1 MFVISTRN
9 FPPDVGGIQSLM
21 GGLSLS
27 LLKHGPVK
35 VFAEKYSEENS
46 FDKNIG
52 LDVTRVSGFKI
63 FRKYRKANLIKD
75 FSLKNSVR
83 AFFFDHWKSIE
94 KIDDKIL
101 KNTPSFCLIHS
112 KEINHVKGSLLNKR
126 MLNAFNKASYII
138 SNSNFTKNLAI
149 ENGLNEKKIQIIHPG
164 CNYPIK
170 IDNKST
176 DKAKDFYRN
185 SFPKIIT
192 VARLDKRKSHQN
204 ILMTIKNLK
213 PRFPN
218 IKYISIGDGEEM
230 QNLQN
235 LKTELGLGN
244 EVLLLPESTE
254 LLKVALLE
262 QSDLF
267 LMPSVIYK
275 KSVEGFG
282 ISFIEA
288 AAYGT
293 GSIGGI
299 DGGASDAIRNG
310 VTGYLCDGENLN
322 SIYET
327 IVKFFDNDNFR
338 QLGKNAIVYSKNFHW
353 DKIIKKYIKLI

>member
-9 FPPDVGGIQSLM
+9 FPPDIGGMQNLM

-35 VFAEKYSEENS
+35 VFAEKTNNDDG
-46 FDKNIG
+46 FDKNLGVDI
-52 LDVTRVSGFKI
+52 TRISGFKI
-63 FRKYRKANLIKD
+63 FRKYRKANLIKE

-94 KIDDKIL
+94 KIDDKVL
-101 KNTPSFCLIHS
+101 QNTKSFCLIHS
-112 KEINHVKGSLLNKR
+112 KEINHAEGSFLNKR
-126 MLNAFNKASYII
+126 MLKSLNKASFVIA
-138 SNSNFTKNLAI
+138 NSEFTKKLVI
-149 ENGLNEKKIQIIHPG
+149 KNGLNENKIEIIHPG

-170 IDNKST
+170 IDNKSI
-176 DKAKDFYRN
+176 DKAKDLYRN
-185 SFPKIIT
+185 CFPKIIT

-230 QNLQN
+230 QNLKN
-235 LKTELGLGN
+235 LKNELGLGN
-244 EVLLLPESTE
+244 EVLLLKDSSEF
-254 LLKVALLE
+254 LKVALLE

-267 LMPSVIYK
+267 LMPSVIFK

-299 DGGASDAIRNG
+299 AGGASDAIQNG
-310 VTGYLCDGENLN
+310 VSGYLCDGNDLN

-327 IVKFFDNDNFR
+327 IVKFFDNENYK
-338 QLGKNAIVYSKNFHW
+338 QMGKNAFNFSKNFHW

>member
-9 FPPDVGGIQSLM
+9 FPPEIGGMQNLM

-35 VFAEKYSEENS
+35 VFADKTTIENK
-46 FDKNIG
+46 FDKSSGI
-52 LDVTRVSGFKI
+52 DVIRVSGFKI
-63 FRKYRKANLIKD
+63 FRKYRKANLIKE
-75 FSLKNSVR
+75 FSLKNSIR

-94 KIDDKIL
+94 KIDEEIL
-101 KNTPSFCLIHS
+101 KNTTSFCLIHS
-112 KEINHVKGSLLNKR
+112 KEINHEEGTLLNRR
-126 MLNAFNKASYII
+126 MLKALNKASYVI
-138 SNSNFTKNLAI
+138 SNSDFTKKLAI
-149 ENGLNEKKIQIIHPG
+149 KNGFDEKKIQIIHPG

-170 IDNKST
+170 TDNKNI
-176 DKAKDFYRN
+176 DKAKELFRN
-185 SFPKIIT
+185 CFPKIIT

-218 IKYISIGDGEEM
+218 IKYISIGDGDEM
-230 QNLQN
+230 QNLKN
-235 LKTELGLGN
+235 LKNELGLGN
-244 EVLLLPESTE
+244 EVLLLNKSTE

-293 GSIGGI
+293 ASIGGVA
-299 DGGASDAIRNG
+299 GGASDAIQDG
-310 VTGYLCDGENLN
+310 VSGYLCDGSDLN

-327 IVKFFDNDNFR
+327 IIKFYDNDNFK
-338 QLGKNAIVYSKNFHW
+338 QLGKNAHDFSKNFHW
-353 DKIIKKYIKLI
+353 DKVIKKYIKLI

>member
-9 FPPDVGGIQSLM
+9 FPPEIGGMQNLM

-35 VFAEKYSEENS
+35 VFAEKTTEEEK
-46 FDKNIG
+46 FDKNLGI
-52 LDVTRVSGFKI
+52 DVTRVSGFKI
-63 FRKYRKANLIKD
+63 FRKYRKANLIKE

-94 KIDDKIL
+94 KIDEEIL
-101 KNTPSFCLIHS
+101 KNSTSFCLIHS
-112 KEINHVKGSLLNKR
+112 KEINHSEGSFINKR
-126 MLNAFNKASYII
+126 MLKALNKASYVI
-138 SNSNFTKNLAI
+138 SNSEFTKKLAI
-149 ENGLNEKKIQIIHPG
+149 KNGLDEKKIQIIHPG

-170 IDNKST
+170 MNNKNI
-176 DKAKDFYRN
+176 DKAKELFRN
-185 SFPKIIT
+185 CFPKIIT

-213 PRFPN
+213 PKFPN

-230 QNLQN
+230 QNLQD
-235 LKTELGLGN
+235 LKNELGLGN
-244 EVLLLPESTE
+244 EVLILNESTE
-254 LLKVALLE
+254 QLKVALLE

-293 GSIGGI
+293 GSIGGVA
-299 DGGASDAIRNG
+299 GGASDAIQDG
-310 VTGYLCDGENLN
+310 VSGYLCDGGDLN

-327 IVKFFDNDNFR
+327 IIKFYDNDNYK
-338 QLGKNAIVYSKNFHW
+338 QLGKNAFTFSKNFQW